1 MCVCVCVCVCA
12 CISGRVDGK
21 VSSVFT
27 EQLLITHCA
36 ELQKYSHCPH
46 RDGVRSVPLIL
57 TVLVFGLLL
66 LKTNVRATV
75 VCPAGFPT
83 GLPLDLDTET
93 VLNR

>member
-1 MCVCVCVCVCA
+1 M
-12 CISGRVDGK
+12 
-21 VSSVFT
+21 
-27 EQLLITHCA
+27 
-36 ELQKYSHCPH
+36 
-46 RDGVRSVPLIL
+46 PLIL
-57 TVLVFGLLL
+57 MTVLVFGLLL